1 VTPRAHE
8 THTSRGSPQ
17 PPHFESNRAGC
28 LVRNQNITCLDT
40 EIRFLDGDGLVVRNS
55 QNVNIDAGPYDE

>member
-1 VTPRAHE
+1 MKIYRLTTRLN
-8 THTSRGSPQ
+8 
-17 PPHFESNRAGC
+17 PPSCCIKWHLSFR
-28 LVRNQNITCLDT
+28 LVQNKNITCLDT